1 MQQLTVVDSFHGD
14 YEMFSNFYPVNIQ
27 YESIDYP
34 TVEHAFVAA
43 KSMDM
48 LFRRRISQIPEDEAG
63 KAKRKGR
70 NKSECKLR
78 YNWDLMKVSVMKN
91 LLIQKFS
98 YNEFKSLL
106 LSTEQQELIEGNYW
120 HDNFW
125 GDCYCKKCTSI
136 IGKNMLGKLL
146 MEVRDEVV

>member
-1 MQQLTVVDSFHGD
+1 
-14 YEMFSNFYPVNIQ
+14 MFSNFYSVNIL

-48 LFRRRISQIPEDEAG
+48 LFRRRVSQIPVKQAG
-63 KAKRKGR
+63 KAKRMGR
-70 NKSECKLR
+70 KCKLR
-78 YNWDLMKVSVMKN
+78 ENWDLMKVSVMKR
-91 LLIQKFS
+91 LLIQKFTHDKFR
-98 YNEFKSLL
+98 NLL
-106 LSTEQQELIEGNYW
+106 LSTGQQELIEGNYW

>member
-14 YEMFSNFYPVNIQ
+14 YEMFSNFYSVNIL

-48 LFRRRISQIPEDEAG
+48 LFRRRVSQIPVKQAG
-63 KAKRKGR
+63 KAKRMGR
-70 NKSECKLR
+70 KCKLR
-78 YNWDLMKVSVMKN
+78 ENWDLMKVSVMKR
-91 LLIQKFS
+91 LLIQKFTHDKFR
-98 YNEFKSLL
+98 NLL
-106 LSTEQQELIEGNYW
+106 LSTGQQELIEGNYW